1 MTLIDTSALFALAD
15 ERDPRHDS
23 ARRILD
29 DMQRREEPLLVH
41 NYLLVEAL
49 ALFAKRLGRES
60 IPVLLAETERLE
72 MVWVDEA
79 IHRAALKAYVRKTP
93 RGSFVD
99 QVSFRAMRSCGVTH
113 AFAFDRDFTA
123 AGFDLVAP

>member
-99 QVSFRAMRSCGVTH
+99 QVSFQVMRSCGVTH
-113 AFAFDRDFTA
+113 AFACDRDFTA